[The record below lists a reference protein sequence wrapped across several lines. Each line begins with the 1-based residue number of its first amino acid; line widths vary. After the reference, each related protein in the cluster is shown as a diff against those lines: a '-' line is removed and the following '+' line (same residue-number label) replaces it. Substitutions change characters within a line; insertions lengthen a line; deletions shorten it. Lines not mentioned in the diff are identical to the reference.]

1 MHDLQK
7 RLLQL
12 IQSEELNILKPRK
25 IAELLGETIHP
36 QRIKHHL
43 EQLAKK
49 GLVVI
54 DYVSGRVKK
63 STMALNKTTKLLS
76 IPILG
81 NANCGPATMIA
92 EEDLQGYLKIS
103 ERLLKRKDGYIAI
116 RAIGDS
122 MNKAA
127 VGDSRQTIENG
138 DYVIIDCKDKTLKDN
153 DYVLSV
159 IDGLAN
165 IKRVSFDKASKNII
179 LKSESTHEY
188 PPIFIH
194 KDDSDFFINGK
205 IVEVMKYPASKRDK
219 SS

>member
-12 IQSEELNILKPRK
+12 VQSEELNIQKPRK

-49 GLVVI
+49 GLIVV
-54 DYVSGRVKK
+54 DYASGKIKK
-63 STMALNKTTKLLS
+63 ASAALNKTTKLLS

-81 NANCGPATMIA
+81 NASCGPATMIA

-127 VGDSRQTIENG
+127 IGNSHQAIENG

-165 IKRVSFDKASKNII
+165 IKKAIIDKARKHII
-179 LKSESTHEY
+179 LISESTREY
-188 PPIFIH
+188 APIFLH
-194 KDDSDFFINGK
+194 EDDSTTFINGK
-205 IVEVMKYPASKRDK
+205 VIQVIKDPEK
-219 SS
+219 S